1 MGRTRT
7 GSYNQHIEIQSLIIG
22 QDTEGGI
29 TKEWKKFT
37 TAFASK
43 NNLSGNERKA
53 TTHGGQVAVSRT
65 EFKLPYQ
72 PNITAAMRVVH
83 NGQYFNIKHVNN
95 VYEANEELILDC
107 ETGAN
112 LG

>member
-1 MGRTRT
+1 MRKTPRGA
-7 GSYNQHIEIQSLIIG
+7 YNQYIEIQSPTIG
-22 QDTEGGI
+22 KDAEGGK
-29 TKEWKKFT
+29 TTVWVKFT
-37 TAFASK
+37 PAFAAK

-72 PNITAAMRVVH
+72 PGITPAMRVVH